1 MSDPVGAPQQA
12 PDKPSRAS
20 KILRRTK
27 VGGSLALAVAAVL
40 YASSF
45 SFGAELTL
53 GFGLLL
59 TLWCA
64 FEVRR
69 MQLFPTAASAP
80 AVLVGSVAAAAL
92 MLQRG
97 TGALDL
103 AIAAAAGFGA
113 AFLVSMAPAGKGER
127 SPVALPAALILPVV
141 ALPLLF
147 LYPVRLGGGTAALAS
162 FVGLAKVGDIAGYY
176 FGNLLG
182 RTHPFPRL
190 SPGKTTEGCLASLI
204 SGVLVAVLLT
214 HLGVLGEPR
223 LGLLSGALFGAG
235 VNLTAQAGDLYE
247 SSLKRRA
254 GVKDSGTTFGPSGG
268 MLDLVDS
275 FLFAAPLAAFVG
287 PLLFRWGV

>member
-1 MSDPVGAPQQA
+1 MSASGGEPGPA
-12 PDKPSRAS
+12 PDQPSRAS

-27 VGGSLALAVAAVL
+27 VGGSLAATVAAVL

-45 SFGAELTL
+45 SFGEELTL
-53 GFGLLL
+53 ALGLLI
-59 TLWCA
+59 TGWGA

-69 MQLFPTAASAP
+69 MGLFPTAASAP
-80 AVLVGSVAAAAL
+80 AAMAGSLVAAGLMYSRGVDAIDLLVAAAAGL
-92 MLQRG
+92 AVAVLV
-97 TGALDL
+97 AL
-103 AIAAAAGFGA
+103 
-113 AFLVSMAPAGKGER
+113 APVQGSER
-127 SPVALPAALILPVV
+127 PSAALPAVVVLPVV

-147 LYPVRLGGGTAALAS
+147 LYPVRVGGGTAALAS

-214 HLGVLGEPR
+214 HLGLLGTPT
-223 LGLLSGALFGAG
+223 LGWFSGALFGAG

>member
-1 MSDPVGAPQQA
+1 MSASSGEPEPAPNQ
-12 PDKPSRAS
+12 PSRAS
-20 KILRRTK
+20 KIVRRTK
-27 VGGSLALAVAAVL
+27 VGGSLAAVVAAVL

-45 SFGAELTL
+45 SFGGELTL
-53 GFGLLL
+53 ALGLLI
-59 TLWCA
+59 TGWGA

-69 MQLFPTAASAP
+69 MGLFPTATSAP
-80 AVLVGSVAAAAL
+80 AAMAGSLVAAAL
-92 MLQRG
+92 MLNRG
-97 TGALDL
+97 VGSIDL
-103 AIAAAAGFGA
+103 VAAAAAGVAVA
-113 AFLVSMAPAGKGER
+113 ALVAMAPGRGDER
-127 SPVALPAALILPVV
+127 SSTALPALVILPVV

-147 LYPVRLGGGTAALAS
+147 LYPVRVGGGTAALAS

-214 HLGVLGEPR
+214 HLGFLGDPR
-223 LGLLSGALFGAG
+223 LGWLSGALFGAG

-287 PLLFRWGV
+287 PLLFRWGI

>member
-1 MSDPVGAPQQA
+1 MSGSGGEPA
-12 PDKPSRAS
+12 PDQPSRAS

-27 VGGSLALAVAAVL
+27 VGGSLAAAVAMVL

-45 SFGAELTL
+45 PFGGELTL
-53 GFGLLL
+53 GLGLVI
-59 TLWCA
+59 TGWGV

-69 MQLFPTAASAP
+69 MALFPTAACAP
-80 AVLVGSVAAAAL
+80 AAMAGSLVTAGLMMNRGVDAVGLLVAAAAGL
-92 MLQRG
+92 AVA
-97 TGALDL
+97 ALV
-103 AIAAAAGFGA
+103 A
-113 AFLVSMAPAGKGER
+113 SAPGQGGER
-127 SPVALPAALILPVV
+127 PSAALPALVILPVV

-147 LYPVRLGGGTAALAS
+147 LYPLRIGGGTAALAS

-204 SGVLVAVLLT
+204 AGVLVAVLLT
-214 HLGVLGEPR
+214 HLGLLGEPR
-223 LGLLSGALFGAG
+223 LGWFSGVLFGAG
-235 VNLTAQAGDLYE
+235 VNMTAQAGDLYE

-287 PLLFRWGV
+287 PLLYRWGA

>member
-1 MSDPVGAPQQA
+1 MSASSGEPEPAPAQ
-12 PDKPSRAS
+12 PSRAS

-27 VGGSLALAVAAVL
+27 VGGALAAAVAAVL

-45 SFGAELTL
+45 SFGGELTL
-53 GFGLLL
+53 GLGLLI
-59 TLWCA
+59 TGWGA

-69 MQLFPTAASAP
+69 MGLFPTATSAP
-80 AVLVGSVAAAAL
+80 AAMAGSLVAAAL
-92 MLQRG
+92 MLNRG
-97 TGALDL
+97 VGSIDL
-103 AIAAAAGFGA
+103 VAAAAAGVAVA
-113 AFLVSMAPAGKGER
+113 ALVAMAPGLGEGR
-127 SPVALPAALILPVV
+127 PSTALPALVILPVV

-147 LYPVRLGGGTAALAS
+147 LYPVRVGGGTAALAS

-214 HLGVLGEPR
+214 HLGFLGDPR
-223 LGLLSGALFGAG
+223 LGWLSGALFGAG
-235 VNLTAQAGDLYE
+235 VNVTAQAGDLYE

-287 PLLFRWGV
+287 PLLFRWGI

>member
-1 MSDPVGAPQQA
+1 MSASSGEPGPA
-12 PDKPSRAS
+12 PDQANRAS

-27 VGGSLALAVAAVL
+27 VGGSLAAVVAAAL

-45 SFGAELTL
+45 PFGEELTL
-53 GFGLLL
+53 AVGLLI
-59 TLWCA
+59 TGWGA
-64 FEVRR
+64 VEVRR
-69 MQLFPTAASAP
+69 MKLFPTAASAQ
-80 AVLVGSVAAAAL
+80 AAMAGSLVAAGLMHSRGVDAIGLLVAAAAGL
-92 MLQRG
+92 AVAALVAMASGRG
-97 TGALDL
+97 GER
-103 AIAAAAGFGA
+103 
-113 AFLVSMAPAGKGER
+113 APA
-127 SPVALPAALILPVV
+127 ALPALVILPVV

-147 LYPVRLGGGTAALAS
+147 LYPLRVGGGTAALAS

-176 FGNLLG
+176 VGNLLG
-182 RTHPFPRL
+182 RTRPFPRL

-214 HLGVLGEPR
+214 HLGLLGTPTF
-223 LGLLSGALFGAG
+223 GWLSGALFGAG

-275 FLFAAPLAAFVG
+275 FLFAAPFAAFVG